1 MIMVLTVLILSW
13 TDEEGEEDDEGD
25 EDDDDEDGEGNS
37 ATVIYL
43 HKMK

>member
-1 MIMVLTVLILSW
+1 MITVFIILILSW
-13 TDEEGEEDDEGD
+13 TDDEGDEDDGD

-37 ATVIYL
+37 AAVIYW